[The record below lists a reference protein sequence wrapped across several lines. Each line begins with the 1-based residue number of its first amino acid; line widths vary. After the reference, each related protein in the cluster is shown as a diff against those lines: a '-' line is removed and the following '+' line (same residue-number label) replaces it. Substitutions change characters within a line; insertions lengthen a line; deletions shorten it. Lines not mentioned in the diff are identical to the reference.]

1 MKTKIALSLIV
12 IALIAGCS
20 SVPTWDTGVFPNQA
34 VYSASPQAQTVADLP
49 K

>member
-1 MKTKIALSLIV
+1 MKTKIALSLIA

-34 VYSASPQAQTVADLP
+34 VYGASSAAETVADLP